1 MQDRSKQ
8 TFSGEAEIK
17 NAIKS
22 GCFAPCYLIFGEEHY
37 LIKNYISQ
45 IENSVEGFAEFN
57 VNRFESGVK
66 VQEVYDAVSSFPM
79 MSSRRVVTL
88 CDYPFDKATASE
100 TEKLIEMLND
110 MPSTTVFIMW
120 YETVEINPKKP
131 GEKFNKL
138 IKAVK
143 SVGGEVCY
151 LGRKTE
157 AEIIKILQKGAIK
170 RKCQLDNYT
179 ARYIIETCSDDLN
192 TLVNE
197 LEKLCLYLGENGVI
211 TKETVDK
218 VCSRSVEAVV
228 YNVSKTLLR
237 GDLQGA
243 LKLLDDLF
251 YMNTDPVLILT
262 ILASAYIDIYR
273 VFAGR
278 TKGLRPNEVGSEL
291 NYGTL
296 AFRLNDAEKNL
307 RKFTEKQLIDSLNVL
322 KECEKQVKG
331 SRVDSRTALEKV
343 LVELSLIAE
352 GKR

>member
-8 TFSGEAEIK
+8 TFSGEIEIK

-45 IENSVEGFAEFN
+45 IENAVEGFAEFN

-100 TEKLIEMLND
+100 TEKLINLLGD
-110 MPSTTVFIMW
+110 MPSTTVFVMW

-157 AEIIKILQKGAIK
+157 AEIIKILQRGAAK

-179 ARYIIETCSDDLN
+179 ARYIIETCSDDLS

-197 LEKLCLYLGENGVI
+197 LEKLCIYLGENGVI

-218 VCSRSVEAVV
+218 VCSRSVL
-228 YNVSKTLLR
+228 K

-262 ILASAYIDIYR
+262 FLASAYIDIYR

-278 TKGLRPNEVGSEL
+278 TKGLRPNEVATEL
-291 NYGTL
+291 NYGSL

-307 RKFTEKQLIDSLNVL
+307 RKFSEKQLIDSLNVL
-322 KECEKQVKG
+322 QECDKQLKG

>member
-8 TFSGEAEIK
+8 IFSGEAEIK

-45 IENSVEGFAEFN
+45 IENAVDGFSEFN
-57 VNRFESGVK
+57 VNRFDSGVK

-100 TEKLIEMLND
+100 TEKLMSLFSD
-110 MPSTTVFIMW
+110 MPSTTVFVMW

-157 AEIIKILQKGAIK
+157 AEIIKILQKGAAK

-211 TKETVDK
+211 TKEIVDK

-228 YNVSKTLLR
+228 YNVSKTVLR

-262 ILASAYIDIYR
+262 FLASAYIDIYR

-291 NYGTL
+291 NYGSL

-307 RKFTEKQLIDSLNVL
+307 RKFSEKQIVDSLNVL
-322 KECEKQVKG
+322 GECDKQLKG

-343 LVELSLIAE
+343 LVELNLIAE

>member
-1 MQDRSKQ
+1 MQDRAKQ
-8 TFSGEAEIK
+8 VFSGEIEIK

-37 LIKNYISQ
+37 LIKNYIKQ
-45 IENSVEGFAEFN
+45 FENAVDGFFEFN
-57 VNRFESGVK
+57 ISHFDGSVK

-79 MSSRRVVTL
+79 MSSHRLVTL
-88 CDYPFDKATASE
+88 CDYPFDKAGANE
-100 TEKLIEMLND
+100 TEKLMKMLGD
-110 MPSTTVFIMW
+110 MPSATVFVMW

-131 GEKFNKL
+131 GDKFNKL
-138 IKAVK
+138 IKAVREA
-143 SVGGEVCY
+143 GGEVCY
-151 LGRKTE
+151 LGRKSE
-157 AEIIKILQKGAIK
+157 AEIIKILQKGAAK
-170 RKCQLDNYT
+170 RKCQIDNYT
-179 ARYIIETCSDDLN
+179 ARYMIETCSDDLN

-218 VCSRSVEAVV
+218 VCSRSVEATV
-228 YNVSKTLLR
+228 YNVSKAVLKC
-237 GDLQGA
+237 DLTGA

-262 ILASAYIDIYR
+262 FLYSAYIDMYR

-278 TKGLRPNEVGSEL
+278 TKGMRPDAVGKEFG
-291 NYGTL
+291 YGNT

-307 RKFTEKQLIDSLNVL
+307 RKFSEKQLIDSLNAL
-322 KECEKQVKG
+322 RNCEKLLKG
-331 SRVDSRTALEKV
+331 SRADSRTALEKV
-343 LVELSLIAE
+343 LVELVMTAE